1 MCPKFEPPWSGF
13 LEELDDLLDEPFE
26 FHCIGGFAVVVECGL
41 PRGTNDLDYFTLV
54 PANRITELEKLAGE
68 GSDLARKHKVHV
80 HHAAIATLPENYEER
95 MKEIFPGHFKK
106 IRLFVLDPYDLVLS
120 KLSRN
125 IDRDRDD
132 AKHLSRTLR
141 LDGDVLKERYYSE
154 LRHALIGPVEWHDQ
168 TLAFWLE
175 AYFDKSESTR
185 ASKDS

>member
-26 FHCIGGFAVVVECGL
+26 FHCIGGFAVVVEYGL

-106 IRLFVLDPYDLVLS
+106 I
-120 KLSRN
+120 

-175 AYFDKSESTR
+175 AYFDKSENTR